1 MSNYIQGSFTANQN
15 GFIRLKWNNKF
26 SRLRGKKLLQLVR
39 VVGSK
44 EMRSAIEAADAVAKK
59 AQGGLRRNSSAGKI
73 SGAAAPHTVSLH
85 EGVSIHVTPVTEQD
99 VFIHPLSSLL
109 HNSSSTG
116 GSKDEN
122 DNNTM
127 AYLMNGGSLSSTPD
141 KVQAESNEKLRS
153 SSISSFYRT
162 LYSTAQAAGYALVN
176 SSVGTTDNAADDS
189 AGTTSLPANVANNS
203 TTNNAADDSAG
214 TTSLPAN
221 VANNSTTDNA
231 ADDSAGTT
239 SLPANVAN
247 NSTTNLLSDEVTL
260 PRSSIAELL
269 DSQNRLEDEL
279 AVTEVKRTQAET
291 CVRFVLSRLLKKD
304 AEVEQLYEELESMKE
319 GHLVTEQLGE
329 RTTLE
334 RDELTQLLKQSI
346 QDKDKLDDALLK
358 EEREKD
364 MLRAERNVWQMAR
377 SGIQAEL
384 SKVVGELEL
393 EKQSH
398 DDTRRLLARAQEALH
413 REELENHQM
422 AAKLKEQADKYEL
435 EKAQEETY
443 ISGQEAEDL
452 KSTLV
457 ELEREVAKLHAQK
470 SSLVCELKKQMKL
483 YQDKLS
489 AINAEAE
496 EARMMQRTMKSR
508 LKALQEECDAHI
520 GNEAENEI
528 KIYRLRAEKKLLVS
542 ELRRGSAPCVELPP
556 LHSSPTTSVEDVHAA
571 PVSMLSRNNTNLDPQ
586 VMISQLSKQIVYLR
600 KRKMELKEQLDNAQ
614 QGGIGGDNVTSLLS
628 RQVEDIDRAV
638 MHLQLRVKR
647 LMNTEQGGGCD
658 DEGSNVSTTPISKHQ
673 PPA

>member
-127 AYLMNGGSLSSTPD
+127 AYLLNGGSLSSTPD

-176 SSVGTTDNAADDS
+176 SSVG
-189 AGTTSLPANVANNS
+189 
-203 TTNNAADDSAG
+203 
-214 TTSLPAN
+214 
-221 VANNSTTDNA
+221 TTDNA

-346 QDKDKLDDALLK
+346 QDKYKLDDALLK

-508 LKALQEECDAHI
+508 LKAFQEECDAHI

-542 ELRRGSAPCVELPP
+542 ELRRGSAPYVELPP

-571 PVSMLSRNNTNLDPQ
+571 PVSMLSRNNTNLDHQ